1 MFTNGRVGML
11 PEVCLPPAVV
21 LECYQRSAICQQFFV
36 VATIEVIWL
45 PAVVSVVAT
54 NSVFLFP
61 TSPGKMS
68 VGFRER
74 GLPGHLVVS
83 LMPY

>member
-45 PAVVSVVAT
+45 PAVVSVVDT
-54 NSVFLFP
+54 NSVFLSP

-68 VGFRER
+68 VGFGE
-74 GLPGHLVVS
+74 GDYPATLWFP
-83 LMPY
+83 